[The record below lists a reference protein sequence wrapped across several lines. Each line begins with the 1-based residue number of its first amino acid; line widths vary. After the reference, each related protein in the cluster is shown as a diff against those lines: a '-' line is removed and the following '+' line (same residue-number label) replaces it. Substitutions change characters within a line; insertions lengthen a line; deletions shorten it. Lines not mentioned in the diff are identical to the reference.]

1 MTKCYQ
7 GASMRKNKEANKL
20 VLKLL
25 SEAVHKKE
33 KEKKFVKETLK
44 VGMENVFL
52 ESSSA
57 AFSPDVL

>member
-1 MTKCYQ
+1 
-7 GASMRKNKEANKL
+7 MRKNKEANKL